1 MKEDPQMME
10 VHLGLGVR
18 SSQSTLEQS
27 EVSQRDFSEDK
38 LVRIPIASEWPEKRF
53 RQLLSSLVW
62 DLNK

>member
-1 MKEDPQMME
+1 MKEDPQMMA
-10 VHLGLGVR
+10 VHLGLGAR

-27 EVSQRDFSEDK
+27 EVSQGDFSEDK